1 MKVKFKDWKYISSD
15 SFSNNDEGL
24 EINVNEGFWLFQVDG
39 KEYYW
44 SVWREEYFDEDG
56 DVKGYGY
63 WVRDMNDNRKV
74 LLDSKWIYWGIN
86 GSSKIMDKEINE
98 KFNDEI
104 SVKDLIF
111 KIDEYLCENL
121 KVSEYENLEIF
132 EVMNVDDYGK
142 NKLIGFEFEL

>member
-86 GSSKIMDKEINE
+86 GSSKIMDKEIYNE
-98 KFNDEI
+98 DVLTSEGAR
-104 SVKDLIF
+104 LIF
-111 KIDEYLCENL
+111 PFAKSIITNITQNGGSIPIFLDNIDFNILQ
-121 KVSEYENLEIF
+121 KV
-132 EVMNVDDYGK
+132 K
-142 NKLIGFEFEL
+142 N